1 MTTDIAPLEGEYA
14 AEPEAG
20 LGALATSRGNLPLD
34 AVDIR
39 ATIGGASAVLA
50 GLVRRLQACDRPG
63 PPSGAELDALVAEAI
78 RLLTGFGAGAGPAA
92 RHEFWKRPG

>member
-1 MTTDIAPLEGEYA
+1 MTTDIAPLTTEPA

-39 ATIGGASAVLA
+39 AAIAGTVRQRGADP
-50 GLVRRLQACDRPG
+50 GLP
-63 PPSGAELDALVAEAI
+63 
-78 RLLTGFGAGAGPAA
+78 
-92 RHEFWKRPG
+92 